1 MLKSLISPK
10 LLLLITALAVIPL
23 LAACGGEEEETTT
36 AAPAPPP
43 APAPAPAPAPTPE
56 PEPTEVV
63 MEEMEMIPVQAGF
76 TRVTPPELEEPT
88 IPDVELEAEQTMKWY
103 ATGVF
108 PPSSAPYRECCNGW
122 SFYWWVFMPPFVYAP
137 GADEDYAKAQLRE
150 GFARA
155 YDVSDD
161 SKTYTIHINP
171 EAVFTNGKPVT
182 AADVKQAWEFGAW
195 PANQVTWGGILRALR
210 QVEGIDEVEAGDELE
225 ASGLVAVDDHTLQI
239 NLKEPN
245 HLFHLEL
252 TTVTLGM
259 YDVQYA
265 QDNADDWQEHPVGV
279 GPYQMTWDPTSGD
292 IELVEADNPW
302 PVVPFIKKVEMPFLQ
317 DPQANLIAYEAGDA
331 DRISAR
337 QPAVKDPSHPLHGDQ
352 KEHGGGGGW
361 YWGIDAT
368 LAPTDDVNVRMALNH
383 ALDMDAIAEA
393 IWGTGTKRPKGLNVS
408 PSLACYNESN
418 EGYTFDPEKA
428 KEYLAQSKYADDLPT
443 IAITSRN
450 FMPEMQSFMELA
462 QAGWKEVLGIDVRI
476 DLIEQG
482 NPLPPPDQIKQS
494 SFGATIPDPA
504 FLLRDLTLSDLS
516 TVQGR
521 QGPREDDELDQAM
534 RQALAL
540 PYSDPG
546 RCAAM
551 QRAEELFMSRYYW
564 IPWSISPNF
573 DSLAQPWVLGWK
585 STWRGMNAS
594 LPFMRVGKRDRAL
607 YN

>member
-210 QVEGIDEVEAGDELE
+210 QVEGIDEVEAG
-225 ASGLVAVDDHTLQI
+225 T
-239 NLKEPN
+239 NLKPR
-245 HLFHLEL
+245 
-252 TTVTLGM
+252 V
-259 YDVQYA
+259 
-265 QDNADDWQEHPVGV
+265 W
-279 GPYQMTWDPTSGD
+279 
-292 IELVEADNPW
+292 
-302 PVVPFIKKVEMPFLQ
+302 
-317 DPQANLIAYEAGDA
+317 
-331 DRISAR
+331 
-337 QPAVKDPSHPLHGDQ
+337 
-352 KEHGGGGGW
+352 
-361 YWGIDAT
+361 
-368 LAPTDDVNVRMALNH
+368 
-383 ALDMDAIAEA
+383 
-393 IWGTGTKRPKGLNVS
+393 
-408 PSLACYNESN
+408 SLSM
-418 EGYTFDPEKA
+418 
-428 KEYLAQSKYADDLPT
+428 
-443 IAITSRN
+443 ITRSR
-450 FMPEMQSFMELA
+450 
-462 QAGWKEVLGIDVRI
+462 
-476 DLIEQG
+476 
-482 NPLPPPDQIKQS
+482 
-494 SFGATIPDPA
+494 
-504 FLLRDLTLSDLS
+504 
-516 TVQGR
+516 
-521 QGPREDDELDQAM
+521 
-534 RQALAL
+534 
-540 PYSDPG
+540 
-546 RCAAM
+546 
-551 QRAEELFMSRYYW
+551 
-564 IPWSISPNF
+564 
-573 DSLAQPWVLGWK
+573 
-585 STWRGMNAS
+585 
-594 LPFMRVGKRDRAL
+594 
-607 YN
+607 